1 MIFRPQRGWQFLNKK
16 QKRSEFWKYYSNVV
30 IVKMDYNPVWI
41 YGLKAGIRVRWQSTQ
56 GAKCWHSLLPYSH
69 LIHKITKFKIFVLLV
84 IIPTCLSFKL
94 RSFLFD
100 FVHQPSAASI
110 WLFELSSA
118 AKFFKIPLV
127 QSSNF
132 PSVLF
137 HLFSS
142 LLLFTIKLLI
152 LLSLFWPQSYLNIL
166 KKREIWYTPIIP
178 FPEKWRNSILAKYGS
193 WFFAKL
199 SENKVAQGRLFAISQ
214 TLSLFS
220 WLFQEFKTL
229 CEPWGVEIFY
239 YVNAFLIYKK
249 KNA

>member
-16 QKRSEFWKYYSNVV
+16 QKRNEFWKYYSNVV

-41 YGLKAGIRVRWQSTQ
+41 HGLKAGIRVRWQSTQ
-56 GAKCWHSLLPYSH
+56 RAKCWHSLLPYSH

-132 PSVLF
+132 PPVLS

-152 LLSLFWPQSYLNIL
+152 LLSLCWRQSY
-166 KKREIWYTPIIP
+166 
-178 FPEKWRNSILAKYGS
+178 
-193 WFFAKL
+193 
-199 SENKVAQGRLFAISQ
+199 
-214 TLSLFS
+214 
-220 WLFQEFKTL
+220 
-229 CEPWGVEIFY
+229 
-239 YVNAFLIYKK
+239 
-249 KNA
+249 

>member
-110 WLFELSSA
+110 WLFKLSSA

-152 LLSLFWPQSYLNIL
+152 LLSLCWRQSY
-166 KKREIWYTPIIP
+166 
-178 FPEKWRNSILAKYGS
+178 
-193 WFFAKL
+193 
-199 SENKVAQGRLFAISQ
+199 
-214 TLSLFS
+214 
-220 WLFQEFKTL
+220 
-229 CEPWGVEIFY
+229 
-239 YVNAFLIYKK
+239 
-249 KNA
+249 

>member
-30 IVKMDYNPVWI
+30 SVKMDYNPVWI

-84 IIPTCLSFKL
+84 IISTCLSFKL
-94 RSFLFD
+94 RIFFH
-100 FVHQPSAASI
+100 FVHQPSNASI
-110 WLFELSSA
+110 RLFELSSA
-118 AKFFKIPLV
+118 AKFFKISLM

-152 LLSLFWPQSYLNIL
+152 LLSLFWRQSYLNIL
-166 KKREIWYTPIIP
+166 KNRK
-178 FPEKWRNSILAKYGS
+178 KAKFDTLQLY
-193 WFFAKL
+193 
-199 SENKVAQGRLFAISQ
+199 
-214 TLSLFS
+214 LSLKNSDIKYSRNMAHDFS
-220 WLFQEFKTL
+220 R
-229 CEPWGVEIFY
+229 
-239 YVNAFLIYKK
+239 N
-249 KNA
+249 

>member
-16 QKRSEFWKYYSNVV
+16 QKRNEFWKYYSNVV

-56 GAKCWHSLLPYSH
+56 RAKCWHSLLPYSH

-84 IIPTCLSFKL
+84 IISTCLSFKL
-94 RSFLFD
+94 RFFFH
-100 FVHQPSAASI
+100 FVHQPSTASI

-118 AKFFKIPLV
+118 AKFFKISLM

-132 PSVLF
+132 PPVLF

-152 LLSLFWPQSYLNIL
+152 LLSLFWRQSYLNIL
-166 KKREIWYTPIIP
+166 KNRKNAKFDTLQLYLSLKNREIKYS
-178 FPEKWRNSILAKYGS
+178 RNMAHD
-193 WFFAKL
+193 
-199 SENKVAQGRLFAISQ
+199 
-214 TLSLFS
+214 FS
-220 WLFQEFKTL
+220 R
-229 CEPWGVEIFY
+229 
-239 YVNAFLIYKK
+239 N
-249 KNA
+249 